1 MSKQANFTP
10 GEIARTHLEKHNR
23 DLTLEEQCALLGISR
38 SSLYYQP
45 VPISQRDLILMR
57 TIDEIHTEQPTFGS
71 RTMARMVSRHTGI
84 PVGRKHTRTLMKDMG
99 IEPIYPKPR
108 LSKRDKDHTIYPY
121 LLSGI
126 TIDRPNQVWSM
137 DITYI
142 RMNGGFL
149 YLTVVM
155 DWYSRKIL
163 SWELS
168 DRMTSDF
175 CVSAAQEALEIALPD
190 IINTDQGSQF
200 TDGDMIDLWKIR
212 DVQISMDHKGRCFD
226 NIFTERF
233 WRTIKYEEVYLRD
246 YASFRDAYLS
256 IGDYI
261 DRYNKKRVHQALE
274 YRTPDEVYF
283 GTSELLQVTL
293 QEEVDTV
300 FAC

>member
-1 MSKQANFTP
+1 MSKQANLTP
-10 GEIARTHLEKHNR
+10 GEIAKKHLEKCNKN
-23 DLTLEEQCALLGISR
+23 LTLKEQCVLLGVSR

-45 VPISQRDLILMR
+45 VPHSERDLTLMR
-57 TIDEIHTEQPTFGS
+57 AIDEIHTEQPTFGS
-71 RTMARMVSRHTGI
+71 RTMAHMVCRKTGI
-84 PVGRKHTRTLMKDMG
+84 PVGRKHARTLMREMG

-108 LSKRDKDHTIYPY
+108 LSKRDKEHVVYPY

-126 TIDRPNQVWSM
+126 QITRPNQVWSM

-142 RMNGGFL
+142 RMRGGFL
-149 YLTVVM
+149 YLTVVI
-155 DWYSRKIL
+155 DWYSRNIL

-175 CVSAAQEALEIALPD
+175 CISAAQDALKRAVPD

-200 TDGDMIDLWKIR
+200 TDGTMITLWNDR
-212 DVQISMDHKGRCFD
+212 EVQISMDHKGRCFD

-246 YASFRDAYLS
+246 YESYRDALLS
-256 IGDYI
+256 IGNYI
-261 DRYNKKRVHQALE
+261 DRYNKKRVHQALR

-283 GTSELLQVTL
+283 GAPELLQVTL
-293 QEEVDTV
+293 QEEVKPIFV
-300 FAC
+300 S

>member
-1 MSKQANFTP
+1 M
-10 GEIARTHLEKHNR
+10 HLEKYNK
-23 DLTLEEQCALLGISR
+23 DLTLEEQCSLLGISR

-45 VPISQRDLILMR
+45 VPVCQRDLALMR
-57 TIDEIHTEQPTFGS
+57 AIDEIHTEQPTFGS
-71 RTMARMVSRHTGI
+71 RTMARMVSRQTGI
-84 PVGRKHTRTLMKDMG
+84 PVGRKHTRRLMREIG
-99 IEPIYPKPR
+99 IEAIYPKPR
-108 LSKRDKDHTIYPY
+108 LSRRDQEHAVYPY
-121 LLSGI
+121 LLSGMSI
-126 TIDRPNQVWSM
+126 IRPNQVWSM

-149 YLTVVM
+149 YLTIVM

-163 SWELS
+163 TWELS

-175 CVSAAQEALEIALPD
+175 CISAAQEALERTTPE

-200 TDGDMIDLWKIR
+200 TDGDMIELWKIR

-256 IGDYI
+256 IRDYI
-261 DRYNKKRVHQALE
+261 DRYNKKRVHQALK

-283 GTSELLQVTL
+283 GAAELLQVTI

-300 FAC
+300 FVC